1 MLAGEEFT
9 DPVSYS
15 AVWTAVAILLPLLV
29 IAWYAGVTWWTRD
42 RAVSHV
48 PAWFRV
54 WRARR
59 SHLRALARVEAGQES
74 GELSTRQAHQAV
86 SATVRSFVSEVGDVD
101 ARTMNLEQLRVSGVP
116 KVAAVVGLV
125 YPPAFGPSDE
135 GDSEERLGAALADA
149 RELVTAWRRE

>member
-1 MLAGEEFT
+1 MPGGEEFT
-9 DPVSYS
+9 DPVSYA
-15 AVWTAVAILLPLLV
+15 AVWTAVAIVLPLLV
-29 IAWYAGVTWWTRD
+29 VAWYGGVTWWTRD
-42 RAVSHV
+42 RTVSHV
-48 PAWFRV
+48 PTWFRV

-59 SHLRALARVEAGQES
+59 AHLRALARVETAQER

-125 YPPAFGPSDE
+125 YPPAFGPR
-135 GDSEERLGAALADA
+135 EEENADQRLGAALTEA
-149 RELVTAWRRE
+149 RELVTSWPSE